1 MTPSALPVHC
11 YVHRIRRS
19 FGLAARCSRYVLF
32 ALAQAER
39 GRATKGR
46 GSSVPAARRT
56 VEIEWGKLCGSATWR
71 AYLAFLPGCTVHGP
85 GAGLCC
91 LQVCLVTRYLRLSS
105 VGMADM
111 VVKCVHLKYV
121 HVSWVDCLATCT
133 SSPSLVRS
141 ILVRT
146 RNSKA
151 ELHHLMFSAS
161 MHAISISLSCH
172 WRMFSI
178 CSGVKKDSGPTVSM
192 DSLGQQA
199 RNFTSASTS

>member
-1 MTPSALPVHC
+1 MCIGSGARLDWRHGALVTC
-11 YVHRIRRS
+11 YSRLRRPI
-19 FGLAARCSRYVLF
+19 GE
-32 ALAQAER
+32 ER
-39 GRATKGR
+39 PRAVGRQCRRRGGR
-46 GSSVPAARRT
+46 WGSSG
-56 VEIEWGKLCGSATWR
+56 GKLCGSATWR

-85 GAGLCC
+85 GVGLCC